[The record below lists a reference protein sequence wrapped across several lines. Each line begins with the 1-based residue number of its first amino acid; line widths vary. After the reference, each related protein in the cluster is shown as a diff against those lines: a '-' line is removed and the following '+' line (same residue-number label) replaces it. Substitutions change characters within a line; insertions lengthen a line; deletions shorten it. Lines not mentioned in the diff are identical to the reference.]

1 MNQWVDQY
9 DYVGD
14 IGGLSIGIDIVK
26 DKQSKERAAEEALK
40 IESMGRSIRLRRRSW
55 YERGWIDIV
64 KTNSQRKSCEE
75 ALKICNYCFEHG
87 VVIIAVAERL
97 TFSTATRYYL

>member
-14 IGGLSIGIDIVK
+14 VRGIGLSIGIDIVK
-26 DKQSKERAAEEALK
+26 DKQSKERA
-40 IESMGRSIRLRRRSW
+40 
-55 YERGWIDIV
+55 
-64 KTNSQRKSCEE
+64 EE

-87 VVIIAVAERL
+87 VVIIAVWERL